1 MKALCLDKPGP
12 IESLYLTD
20 REEPKPKADEIRVK
34 VRAVGLNPVDYK
46 IARTG
51 HPAWQF
57 PFILGLDVAGIIDS
71 VGENV
76 RELSPGQRVVY
87 HGDLSKPGGFAQ
99 YAVTTARAV
108 SVIPE
113 QLSFTDAAALPCAG
127 YTAFQAIHKKLKV
140 ESGKSILI
148 HGGAGGVG
156 GFALQLSR
164 LANLKVFTTCSKRN
178 FEYVMSLGADQA
190 IDYNTEDVAAQI
202 KAATGGRG
210 PDYILDTAGP
220 ESATA
225 SLAML
230 PFGGALVCCAGF
242 PDFSK
247 IIPFKSALSIHEV
260 ALGGAHLSG
269 DHQAQQELAYIGTR
283 MLELA
288 VSGSLNCLV
297 EEIISL
303 EEIPAGLKKLAE
315 RHTRGKIVAKLGD

>member
-20 REEPKPKADEIRVK
+20 REEPTPKSDEIRVQ

-99 YAVTTARAV
+99 YAATNARAV

-140 ESGKSILI
+140 VSGKTILI

-164 LANLKVFTTCSKRN
+164 LANLKVFTTCSRRN

-210 PDYILDTAGP
+210 GGLYSGYSRSRKRHSLTGNAAFWRCSSVLCRVSRFQQNYPLQVGFIYSRSSPGRRP
-220 ESATA
+220 FERRSPGSA
-225 SLAML
+225 
-230 PFGGALVCCAGF
+230 
-242 PDFSK
+242 
-247 IIPFKSALSIHEV
+247 
-260 ALGGAHLSG
+260 
-269 DHQAQQELAYIGTR
+269 
-283 MLELA
+283 
-288 VSGSLNCLV
+288 
-297 EEIISL
+297 
-303 EEIPAGLKKLAE
+303 
-315 RHTRGKIVAKLGD
+315 

>member
-1 MKALCLDKPGP
+1 M
-12 IESLYLTD
+12 
-20 REEPKPKADEIRVK
+20 
-34 VRAVGLNPVDYK
+34 AVGLNPVDYK
-46 IARTG
+46 IAATG
-51 HPAWQF
+51 HPAWTY
-57 PFILGLDVAGIIDS
+57 PFIPGLDVAGVVDL
-71 VGENV
+71 VAENV
-76 RELSPGQRVVY
+76 TEFKPGQRVVY

-113 QLSFTDAAALPCAG
+113 QLSFTNAAALPCAG
-127 YTAFQAIHKKLKV
+127 YTAFQAIHHKLKV

-164 LANLKVFTTCSKRN
+164 LAKLKVFTTCSKRN
-178 FEYVMSLGADQA
+178 FEYVMRLGADQG
-190 IDYNTEDVAAQI
+190 IDYNKEDVAAQV
-202 KAATGGRG
+202 KLATGGRG

-247 IIPFKSALSIHEV
+247 ISPFKSALSIHEV

-269 DHQAQQELAYIGTR
+269 DHQAQQELAHIGTR
-283 MLELA
+283 MMELA
-288 VSGSLNCLV
+288 VSGYLNCLV

-303 EEIPAGLKKLAE
+303 EEIPAGLKKLAQ
-315 RHTRGKIVAKLGD
+315 RHARGKIVAMLGT